1 MDASKSFIAYKTIVL
16 KEIVRFLTVWKQ
28 TLLAPI
34 ITTSLYFLIFGAF
47 IGSQIAN
54 IEGFTYMQFIV
65 PGLIMMPLITSS
77 FSHVVFSVYMAR
89 FTRTIDDILV
99 SPVSNTVL
107 VSALL
112 TGGLIRGIV
121 VSTVVAIVSL
131 LFSPLKI
138 ANIWIVLAFILV
150 TAILFGLFGLIVGLY
165 SRTFDD
171 TALIPTF
178 VLTPLIYLG
187 GVFYSIN
194 ALPEIWQTIS
204 KFNPLLYI
212 INGFRYGFLGI
223 TDVTVWVSFVVIII
237 FIILLGFIAMRLIK
251 KGVGLRT

>member
-1 MDASKSFIAYKTIVL
+1 MNTNKSFIAYKTLVR
-16 KEIVRFLTVWKQ
+16 KEIVRFLIVWKQ

-47 IGSQIAN
+47 IGSQVAD
-54 IEGFTYMQFIV
+54 IEGFTYMQFII

-89 FTRTIDDILV
+89 FTRTIEDILV
-99 SPVSNTVL
+99 SPVSDFVL

-112 TGGLIRGIV
+112 TGGLIRGVTVSVIV
-121 VSTVVAIVSL
+121 GIVSL
-131 LFSPLKI
+131 LFSPLAI
-138 ANIWIVLAFILV
+138 VNWWIVVSFVLV
-150 TAILFGLFGLIVGLY
+150 TAVLFGMFGLIVGLY
-165 SRTFDD
+165 SKTFDD

-187 GVFYSIN
+187 GVFYSIKL
-194 ALPEIWQTIS
+194 LPPFWQTLS
-204 KFNPLLYI
+204 QFNPLLYV

-223 TDVTVWVSFVVIII
+223 TDVAVWISFVISLV
-237 FIILLGFIAMRLIK
+237 FIGILGFIIRSLIRR
-251 KGVGLRT
+251 GVGLRT